1 MIKKIETKSL
11 KIGMYIHDL
20 DASWMSHPFLRNRF
34 QVDDQK
40 IIDEVVGAGIK
51 HVYIDTERG
60 LDFEMAVPLELVQQ
74 EIADSKQQLAET
86 QSGLIKQV
94 SFESELIRAQSIVS
108 EANTAVRGFMQEVRF
123 GKQVEKAVVDE
134 VVENVTESVFRN
146 QDALITLSRIKSVDQ
161 YTYMHSISVCVL
173 MTAFARAMDFD
184 ADTIRQISVGALLHD
199 LGKMRVSPEILNK
212 PGKLNMDEFQLMK
225 RHVDFG
231 EELLAGQSW
240 MSELS
245 LKVVLEHHERID
257 GSGYPHG
264 LSGDEISEVGRMAA
278 IVDVYDALT
287 SSRCYKKSWEPTYT
301 LGKMLEWS
309 RDHFGQAMA
318 HQFVRC
324 VGIYPV
330 GTLVRLNSGMI
341 AVVVDQHEDYLL
353 QPRVRL
359 VFNEPLGRYVTP
371 EDIELTEAVD
381 SIADAVSPQKLRI
394 NPMDFL

>member
-1 MIKKIETKSL
+1 MIKKIAVNSL
-11 KIGMYIHDL
+11 KVGMYIHDL

-34 QVDDQK
+34 PVDNQK
-40 IIDEVVGAGIK
+40 VIDEVLGAGIK

-60 LDFEMAVPLELVQQ
+60 LDFEMAVPIDIVKE
-74 EIADSKQQLAET
+74 EIAESKQRVADEQA
-86 QSGLIKQV
+86 GLVKEV
-94 SFESELIRAQSIVS
+94 SFESELVRAQSIVS
-108 EANTAVRGFMQEVRF
+108 EAHSAVRGFMQEVRF
-123 GKQVEKAVVDE
+123 GKQIEKAAVDE
-134 VVENVTESVFRN
+134 VVDDVVESIFRN

-173 MTAFARAMDFD
+173 MTAFARAMAFD

-199 LGKMRVSPEILNK
+199 IGKMRVSSEILNK

-225 RHVDFG
+225 CHVDLG
-231 EELLAGQSW
+231 EELLAEQDW

-245 LKVVLEHHERID
+245 LSVVREHHERID
-257 GSGYPHG
+257 GSGYPKG
-264 LSGDEISEVGRMAA
+264 LAGDEISEVGRMAA

-287 SSRCYKKSWEPTYT
+287 SNRCYKKSWEPTYT

-309 RDHFGQAMA
+309 RDHFGEVIA

-341 AVVVDQHEDYLL
+341 AVVVDQHEDHLL
-353 QPRVRL
+353 QPRVRV
-359 VFNEPLGRYVTP
+359 VFNETAGRGVEP
-371 EDIELTEAVD
+371 EDVELADSED
-381 SIADAVSPQKLRI
+381 SIADAVSPNKLRI
-394 NPMDFL
+394 DPMEFL

>member
-1 MIKKIETKSL
+1 MIKKIATKSL

-34 QVDDQK
+34 PVDSQK
-40 IIDEVVGAGIK
+40 IIDEILGAGIK

-60 LDFEMAVPLELVQQ
+60 LDFEMAVPLQVVKE
-74 EIADSKQQLAET
+74 EIAESKQQVADE
-86 QSGLIKQV
+86 QVGLVKEV
-94 SFESELIRAQSIVS
+94 SFESELIRAQGIVS
-108 EANTAVRGFMQEVRF
+108 EAHTAVRGFMQEVRF
-123 GKQVEKAVVDE
+123 GKQVEKAIIDE
-134 VVENVTESVFRN
+134 VVDNVVESVFRN

-173 MTAFARAMDFD
+173 MTAFARAMAFD
-184 ADTIRQISVGALLHD
+184 PDTIRQISVGALLHD

-212 PGKLNMDEFQLMK
+212 PGKLSMDEFQLMK

-231 EELLAGQSW
+231 EELLSEQGW

-257 GSGYPHG
+257 GSGYPYG
-264 LSGDEISEVGRMAA
+264 LIGDEISEVGRMAA

-287 SSRCYKKSWEPTYT
+287 SNRCYKKSWEPTYT

-309 RDHFGQAMA
+309 RDHFGEVMA

-341 AVVVDQHEDYLL
+341 AVVVDQHEDHLL
-353 QPRVRL
+353 EPRVRV
-359 VFNEPLGRYVTP
+359 VFSETAGRSVTP
-371 EDIELTEAVD
+371 EDIELANSAD
-381 SIADAVSPQKLRI
+381 SIADAVSPKKLRI
-394 NPMDFL
+394 DPLEFL